1 MLKFV
6 LVFDI
11 SVEFK
16 FYKWGR
22 GDGVLGDGNITDKGY
37 EVVGKD
43 VFNMRDVIDLEK
55 KKVYI
60 WSSGNKVERRLF
72 DLFIYKLK
80 SIY

>member
-1 MLKFV
+1 M
-6 LVFDI
+6 
-11 SVEFK
+11 
-16 FYKWGR
+16 
-22 GDGVLGDGNITDKGY
+22 DKGY